1 MIDAKIKAL
10 AKGANYGTIS
20 TLLSDGSPVTHV
32 MWIDADDSHMIINTE
47 IHRVKFKNIQ
57 RDPRAS
63 VVVWD
68 AENPYRYGEV
78 RGSVVEVIT
87 GPEARHHIDELSMK
101 YRGQPYDPN
110 AITSER
116 VILKIAAD
124 RQRPPR

>member
-1 MIDAKIKAL
+1 MLDDKIKAL
-10 AKGANYGTIS
+10 AKGPNYGTIS
-20 TLLSDGSPVTHV
+20 TLLRDGTPVTHV
-32 MWIDADDSHMIINTE
+32 MWVDADDTHMIINTE
-47 IHRVKFKNIQ
+47 IHRAKFKNIQ

-68 AENPYRYGEV
+68 TGNPYRYGEV

-87 GPEARHHIDELSMK
+87 GPEARQHIDDLSMK
-101 YRGQPYDPN
+101 YMGKPYDPD

-116 VILKIAAD
+116 VILKIAPD

>member
-1 MIDAKIKAL
+1 MLDDKIKAL
-10 AKGANYGTIS
+10 AKGPNYGTIS
-20 TLLSDGSPVTHV
+20 TLLRDGTPVTHV
-32 MWIDADDSHMIINTE
+32 MWVDADDTHMIINTE
-47 IHRVKFKNIQ
+47 IHRTKFKNIQ

-68 AENPYRYGEV
+68 AENPYSYGEV

-87 GPEARHHIDELSMK
+87 GPEARQHIDDLSIK
-101 YRGQPYDPN
+101 YMGKPYDPN

-116 VILKIAAD
+116 VILKIAPD